1 MYMLEGI
8 TQVILS
14 PLGVIAVLGM
24 GGAVIF
30 VKEATKT
37 KS

>member
-1 MYMLEGI
+1 MYMIEGI
-8 TQVILS
+8 ADVITS

-24 GGAVIF
+24 GSAVLF

-37 KS
+37 KN